1 MYEEYDSESNED
13 SYYEFIYLEYPD
25 LDYYYIYHDD
35 EENNFGLDYDLTY
48 YYDDEDWALD
58 HPAADIF
65 TDLPGD
71 VEWHARIFTSLASG
85 GRAFSGHPL

>member
-13 SYYEFIYLEYPD
+13 SYYEFIYSKYPD

-48 YYDDEDWALD
+48 YFSDED
-58 HPAADIF
+58 
-65 TDLPGD
+65 
-71 VEWHARIFTSLASG
+71 
-85 GRAFSGHPL
+85 